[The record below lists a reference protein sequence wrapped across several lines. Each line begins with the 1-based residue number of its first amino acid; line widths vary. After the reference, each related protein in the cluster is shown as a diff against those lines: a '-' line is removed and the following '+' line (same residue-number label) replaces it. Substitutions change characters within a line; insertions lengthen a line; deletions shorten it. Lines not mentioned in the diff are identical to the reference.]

1 MGMGKKKQGGGA
13 ARQGSPDR
21 YENLGNRRAS
31 DRWEATGAAEENKD
45 ELEDEM
51 RSVHAELDY
60 SRKDAT
66 RHIVQKNP
74 ASLRQKLLRNLEG
87 VRKNKAI
94 LKSEISSLHSIRSRV
109 SKVSG
114 RLSQTQ
120 GALQQPVLAQI
131 QEGADGDC
139 ANRCCE
145 VYAATASCAN

>member
-1 MGMGKKKQGGGA
+1 MGMGKKKQGGA

-21 YENLGNRRAS
+21 YENLGNRKVS
-31 DRWEATGAAEENKD
+31 DRWEAAGAAEENKD

-114 RLSQTQ
+114 RASQT
-120 GALQQPVLAQI
+120 
-131 QEGADGDC
+131 
-139 ANRCCE
+139 
-145 VYAATASCAN
+145 